1 MDEKH
6 TGSCLCGAASLSV
19 SGKIDPVDSCHCVN
33 CRKQS
38 GHFFASANVP
48 RASMVVSGEENLA
61 WYQSSPK
68 VRRGFCSKCGSTLF
82 WDPSG
87 YDWIAVAMGAFDTP
101 TSTRLDRHIFVAE
114 KGDYYDIADGLPQR
128 EGF

>member
-1 MDEKH
+1 MEEKH
-6 TGSCLCGAASLSV
+6 SGSSLCGSVSFNV
-19 SGKIDPVDSCHCVN
+19 SGKIGPPDACHCTN

-38 GHFFASANVP
+38 EHFFASGNVP
-48 RASMVVSGEENLA
+48 RASIVVSGEENLTR
-61 WYQSSPK
+61 YQSSPK

-87 YDWIAVAMGAFDTP
+87 YDWIAIAMAHSMRRTN
-101 TSTRLDRHIFVAE
+101 THLDGHIFVSE
-114 KGDYYDIADGLPQR
+114 KGDYYEITDGLPQR